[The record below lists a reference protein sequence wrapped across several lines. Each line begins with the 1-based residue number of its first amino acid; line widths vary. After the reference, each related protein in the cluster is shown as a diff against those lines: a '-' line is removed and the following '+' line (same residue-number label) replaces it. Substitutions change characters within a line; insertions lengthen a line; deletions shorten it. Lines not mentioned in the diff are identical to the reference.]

1 LFSLL
6 DDAVH
11 RLRGENCG
19 LPALILP
26 RDDTA

>member
-1 LFSLL
+1 MFSLL

-11 RLRGENCG
+11 RLRGSNCG

>member
-6 DDAVH
+6 DDVLH
-11 RLRGENCG
+11 HLRGSNYG